1 MVPKAAV
8 RLQDVATA
16 AGVSLMTASRAVNG
30 RPWVNDA
37 TRDLVLA
44 AAQELGYRPSRG
56 ARALASGEVRSV
68 TVVTSDLTVYGQAMT
83 LRGIEEAARA
93 SGFAVGISVLES
105 AHPED
110 VRKAVERIDVMTG
123 VIVLAYDLLGTRA
136 LAAMPEG
143 ITVVAVTEATA
154 TRSFDGPRAW
164 LDERHGAKLATD
176 YLLDLGH
183 PTVHYVP
190 LPSSR
195 RISPRQAGWAHA
207 LRARGVVAPQPE
219 APGWAAQSG
228 YEAGGRLAAD
238 PSVSAILCGN
248 DDLALGVVKAMVEA
262 GRSIPGNVSVVGFDD
277 GPHAAFLTPALTTV
291 RLDFGGLG
299 RECFRL
305 LEAVLQGQHADQSM
319 TLAKPELIVR
329 ESAATYDPRAR

>member
-1 MVPKAAV
+1 MPKATV

-30 RPWVNDA
+30 RPWVNNA

-56 ARALASGEVRSV
+56 ARALASGEVKSV
-68 TVVTSDLTVYGQAMT
+68 TVVTSNTTLYGQAMT
-83 LRGIEEAARA
+83 LQGIEEAARA
-93 SGFAVGISVLES
+93 SGFAVGIAVLES
-105 AHPED
+105 AEPQD
-110 VRKAVERIDVMTG
+110 VRNAVERIDVMTG
-123 VIVLAYDLLGTRA
+123 VIVLAYDLPGTRA

-143 ITVVAVTEATA
+143 LTVVAVIEATT
-154 TRSFDGPRAW
+154 TRKFDGARAW
-164 LDERHGAKLATD
+164 LDDRHGAKLATD

-195 RISPRQAGWAHA
+195 RVSPRQAGWAQA
-207 LRARGVVAPQPE
+207 LRDRGVVAPPPE
-219 APGWAAQSG
+219 APGWEAQSG
-228 YEAGGRLAAD
+228 YEAGVKLAAD

-248 DDLALGVVKAMVEA
+248 DDLALGVVRAMVEA
-262 GRSIPGNVSVVGFDD
+262 GRSVPGNVSVVGFDD
-277 GPHAAFLTPALTTV
+277 VPHSAFLTPALTTV
-291 RLDFGGLG
+291 RLDFGSLG

-305 LEAVLQGQHADQSM
+305 LETVLETQDVHQSV
-319 TLAKPELIVR
+319 TLAKPELIIR
-329 ESAATYDPRAR
+329 ESAAPYDPQGR